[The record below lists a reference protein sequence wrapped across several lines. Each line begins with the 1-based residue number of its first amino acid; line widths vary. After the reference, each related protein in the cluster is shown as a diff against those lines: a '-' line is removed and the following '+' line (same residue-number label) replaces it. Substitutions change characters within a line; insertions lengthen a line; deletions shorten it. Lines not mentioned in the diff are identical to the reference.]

1 MVDLLCGLLSPN
13 KGEILIDNQKTFKK
27 LNEFSKLYTS
37 IHFSFDET
45 LFYNI
50 TLDLNK
56 SIKKNKKFEKILRLC
71 ELNTFHK
78 INLSRNKN
86 YKLGDKGIK
95 ISGVK
100 TKSRSC

>member
-27 LNEFSKLYTS
+27 DLTNLVSYTPQS
-37 IHFSFDET
+37 TFLFDET

-56 SIKKNKKFEKILRLC
+56 SIKK
-71 ELNTFHK
+71 
-78 INLSRNKN
+78 
-86 YKLGDKGIK
+86 
-95 ISGVK
+95 
-100 TKSRSC
+100 